1 MWWPSR
7 KQDTSA
13 PPPGTRVYAIGDIHG
28 CLERLKLLQQAIL
41 EDRDAAPESRFVLV
55 YVGDYV
61 DRGPD
66 SREVIDHLLNAPLPG
81 LETIHLK
88 GNHED
93 YMQRFFGG
101 DLEVGGGWI
110 ANGGGETLISY
121 GVVVDTKWPEY
132 SELKALQ
139 TDFAEAAPA
148 AHIAFLDSLDYHH
161 VEGDYAFA
169 HAGVAPGVALA
180 DQDPVDLMWIREPF
194 LKCADPHEYV
204 IVHGHTPSRK
214 VENKANRINVDTGA
228 VYGGPLTAAVLAGTD
243 RNFLQV

>member
-1 MWWPSR
+1 MWWSR
-7 KQDTSA
+7 KENTAA

-41 EDRDAAPESRFVLV
+41 DDRDAAPESRFVLV

-66 SREVIDHLLNAPLPG
+66 SREVIDHLLNAPLSG
-81 LETIHLK
+81 LKTIHLK

-93 YMQRFFGG
+93 YMQRFFEG

-110 ANGGGETLISY
+110 ANGGRETLISY
-121 GVVVDTKWPEY
+121 GVAVDSRWPEY
-132 SELKALQ
+132 SELKSLQ
-139 TDFAEAAPA
+139 PRFADAAPA
-148 AHIAFLDSLDYHH
+148 AHIAFLDSLAYSH

-169 HAGVAPGVALA
+169 HAGIAPGTALA
-180 DQDPVDLMWIREPF
+180 DQDPVDLMWIRDAFVRSTET
-194 LKCADPHEYV
+194 HEYV
-204 IVHGHTPSRK
+204 IVHGHTPSK
-214 VENKANRINVDTGA
+214 KIENKANRINVDTGA
-228 VYGGPLTAAVLAGTD
+228 VYGGPLTAAVLAGTE